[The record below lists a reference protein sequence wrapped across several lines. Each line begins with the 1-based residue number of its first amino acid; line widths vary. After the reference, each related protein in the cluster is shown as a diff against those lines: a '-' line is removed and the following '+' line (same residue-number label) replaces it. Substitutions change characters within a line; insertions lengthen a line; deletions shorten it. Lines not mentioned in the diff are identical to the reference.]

1 MNKILVLSQNRIE
14 DSLRTLTLITRDDIT
29 VEFPISILN
38 ANKRP
43 IPEAGEYLEM
53 SDEMYKTWFYGLNRK
68 HTKEM
73 ESLLELHFGTLLE
86 HSDLIMQTK
95 EYYNIRSSWL
105 TSGTSLGGAK
115 SYTLGSLMES
125 WLKNEIFYLP
135 DENLY
140 MINIGGSLL
149 SGAHI
154 YTAWSRSKKS
164 FVKGH
169 LQKKYGGWMN
179 YYKAFSTLADCYPYR
194 NPSDIISMKK
204 LLREIGVLQ

>member
-43 IPEAGEYLEM
+43 IPDAGEYLEM

-179 YYKAFSTLADCYPYR
+179 YYKAFSALASNNRYR
-194 NPSDIISMKK
+194 NPSDIISMKN
-204 LLREIGVLQ
+204 LLREVGIIF

>member
-68 HTKEM
+68 HTKEL

-179 YYKAFSTLADCYPYR
+179 YYKAFSVLAGGYPYR
-194 NPSDIISMKK
+194 NPSNIISMKK

>member
-179 YYKAFSTLADCYPYR
+179 YYKAFSALAGGYPYR
-194 NPSDIISMKK
+194 NLSDIISMKK

>member
-95 EYYNIRSSWL
+95 QNPIRL
-105 TSGTSLGGAK
+105 
-115 SYTLGSLMES
+115 
-125 WLKNEIFYLP
+125 
-135 DENLY
+135 
-140 MINIGGSLL
+140 
-149 SGAHI
+149 
-154 YTAWSRSKKS
+154 
-164 FVKGH
+164 
-169 LQKKYGGWMN
+169 
-179 YYKAFSTLADCYPYR
+179 
-194 NPSDIISMKK
+194 
-204 LLREIGVLQ
+204 VL

>member
-68 HTKEM
+68 HTKEL

-179 YYKAFSTLADCYPYR
+179 YYKAFSVLAGGYPYR